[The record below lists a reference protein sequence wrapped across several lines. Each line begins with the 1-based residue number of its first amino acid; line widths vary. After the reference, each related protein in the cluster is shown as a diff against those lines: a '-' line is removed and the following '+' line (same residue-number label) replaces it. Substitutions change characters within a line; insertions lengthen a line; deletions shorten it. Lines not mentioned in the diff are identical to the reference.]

1 MKKLMILSV
10 VALTSLLTGCTK
22 VKHLADIN
30 VDIPYNQEVTVP
42 QYAGGGGIE
51 GLPIPNGGA
60 QLPFPAIPV
69 ATNSKAYIAQYGTSA
84 EKILSVTLKSLK
96 LQMLAPEGR
105 NFDFLDNV
113 EVYISGQTLPE
124 MLLASDYSIPKG
136 QTTLVLNTSTDVNL
150 KNYFLQDT
158 IYFRMTA
165 HINSVP
171 YSGSHMNIASVF
183 HMLANPLE

>member
-1 MKKLMILSV
+1 MILSV
-10 VALTSLLTGCTK
+10 VALTSFFTGCTK
-22 VKHLADIN
+22 IQHLADIN
-30 VDIPYNQEVTVP
+30 VDIPYNQEVSVP
-42 QYAGGGGIE
+42 QYAGGGGVE
-51 GLPIPNGGA
+51 GFPIPGGA

-84 EKILSVTLKSLK
+84 EKVLSVNLKSLE

-136 QTTLVLNTSTDVNL
+136 QTTLVLTTGTDVNL

-171 YSGSHMNIASVF
+171 YSGTRLNIASVF